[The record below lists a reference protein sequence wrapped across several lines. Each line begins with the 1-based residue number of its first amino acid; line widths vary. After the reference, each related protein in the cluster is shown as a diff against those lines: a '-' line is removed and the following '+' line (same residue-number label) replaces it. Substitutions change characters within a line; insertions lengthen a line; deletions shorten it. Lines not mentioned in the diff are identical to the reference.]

1 MNEGDAGKRG
11 RIAVVLAAL
20 LSAAVVIAG
29 CSMIGVHTYEE
40 FRSAVDSGATCSQLW
55 DIEQN
60 FEGTA
65 DEERVVSDLKE
76 MGCDTAR
83 SARNDRQNG

>member
-1 MNEGDAGKRG
+1 MNEEDARKRG
-11 RIAVVLAAL
+11 RIALILAAL
-20 LSAAVVIAG
+20 LAAAVVIAG
-29 CSMIGVHTYEE
+29 CSVIGVHNYEE